1 MIPCML
7 ITMSQF
13 FHLNIYLLVYENEM
27 LKGIHVSWTPVSDQI
42 KV

>member
-7 ITMSQF
+7 ITISQF
-13 FHLNIYLLVYENEM
+13 FQLNIYLYENEM
-27 LKGIHVSWTPVSDQI
+27 LKGIHVSWTPVNDQI